1 MRGSRLS
8 PQPTPLL
15 IFPCNGNA
23 LEALD
28 CLGTAFRCVG
38 FVDDTPAKQGTEV
51 AGLPVLS
58 RSAFQD
64 MPEAAVLAVPGGPA
78 SYVARR
84 GIIEGLGL
92 PRERFARVIH
102 PAARVSPLAT
112 LGSNVLLMAGV
123 VVTSNARIG
132 DHVCILPNTVVH
144 HDSVIGDRCLIG
156 SNVTVAGGVVL
167 GENCYVGSGTSIM
180 HAISVGPGALIGI
193 GSNVIRDVA
202 PEARVAGNPARTLQ
216 PKDSNRTDRSWTSTA
231 QAF

>member
-1 MRGSRLS
+1 MS
-8 PQPTPLL
+8 PNPTPLL

-28 CLGTAFRCVG
+28 CLGSAFRCIG
-38 FVDDTPAKQGTEV
+38 FVDDTPAKQGTVV
-51 AGLPVLS
+51 AGLPVLG
-58 RSAFQD
+58 RAAFQD

-84 GIIEGLGL
+84 GIIDGLGL

-112 LGSNVLLMAGV
+112 LGSNLLLMAGV

-132 DHVCILPNTVVH
+132 EHVCILPNSVVH
-144 HDSVIGDRCLIG
+144 HDAVIGDRCLIG
-156 SNVTVAGGVVL
+156 SNVTIAGGVVL
-167 GENCYVGSGTSIM
+167 GENCYVGSGSSIM
-180 HAISVGPGALIGI
+180 HAISVGAGALVGI

-202 PEARVAGNPARTLQ
+202 PATCVAGNPARTL
-216 PKDSNRTDRSWTSTA
+216 PSKDTDRTDRSWTSTA